1 MITEGEATGGT
12 DALER
17 GNDRIR
23 DAAKWLVASAAAVGA
38 AMLAGSQLSSIGE
51 LPLGV
56 PDSVDRARLWVAV
69 TGAAAGLSTVV
80 YAIWTAVQI
89 LLPKLVLVS
98 DLDAAWT
105 QRRSELTTVVE
116 HFRRNPKYLQGF
128 STPADIIT
136 AREELIAAQREPST
150 ADDVRTQ
157 LAAGIA
163 DLDERIT
170 AIEDTATHEALKN
183 QFRHALRKLMLA
195 TAVAAIG
202 IVAFAWA
209 ANPPAVQPTA
219 DLRNARF
226 VDAYLRDADLRDAKL
241 DHADFTNAD
250 LTGAD
255 LTGASIG
262 GVVWRNTICPDGTN
276 SDDNRHTCAGHLS

>member
-1 MITEGEATGGT
+1 MPTDDAGT

-17 GNDRIR
+17 GNERIR

-51 LPLGV
+51 LHFGA
-56 PDSVDRARLWVAV
+56 PDSVENARLWIAV
-69 TGAAAGLSTVV
+69 LGAVAGLSAVV

-98 DLDAAWT
+98 DLDRAWA
-105 QRRSELTTVVE
+105 QRRSELAPVVD

-128 STPADIIT
+128 AAPTEVIT
-136 AREELIAAQREPST
+136 AREQLVAAQREPST
-150 ADDVRTQ
+150 GDDVRAQ

-170 AIEDTATHEALKN
+170 AIEDTATHEALKE
-183 QFRHALRKLMLA
+183 QFRRALRKLMLA
-195 TAVAAIG
+195 TAVAALG

-209 ANPPAVQPTA
+209 ANPPAHQPTA
-219 DLRNARF
+219 DLRNARL
-226 VDAYLRDADLRDAKL
+226 VDAYLRDVDLRDARL
-241 DHADFTNAD
+241 DHADLTNAD
-250 LTGAD
+250 LTGAN
-255 LTGASIG
+255 LTGASIN
-262 GVVWRNTICPDGTN
+262 GVVWRNTTCPDGSN